1 MFCSNCGTE
10 AIKGAAF
17 CQKCGAKLAQEN
29 SGEQEHVPA
38 TRTALKPGKPPVVGE
53 ELVHGSKPISVSVSE
68 PIETLA
74 DRTDSIRETVQGVD
88 IQEEAPTISGSAA
101 NYYQLLK
108 ENAHLCLAIKS
119 IKQLKKSIRLC
130 GRICNHSVRLVS
142 GHIVQTR
149 LRSVLAFP
157 FSILYGLLAGV
168 FFATAWIII
177 ADLVKYGSIYREYYH
192 GILLALLCLV
202 GGVIVFIHTFV
213 GRKEK
218 DDIEKYVRGIS
229 ESRQIYLSERK
240 WVGAST
246 IKIVAAAVL
255 IVAGVIIL
263 PLSLPEPLEYPDEL
277 LFDGFPVTRF
287 LDMTQKDLE
296 SEFGEAEWIG
306 QNMTTSDDY
315 YNYDEGI
322 KHVIYSKETGK
333 VIYIQFGAIC
343 CTCNRKKLDK
353 SLDRVVD
360 ILSDRY
366 RGYSSYG
373 VYGSIH
379 NGFYYDGVYFGEAF
393 GTEEYLAQQ
402 RFEDGRN
409 MYYSFMPLTVL
420 GEEYYDASWSLVGR
434 EKQDYNIDLIINV
447 AKNNEDLTGVYD
459 ICLYTDEWVEMVN
472 ATSENSDAVNV
483 EFFYDDISVSELI
496 GFSAVEIVQKFGGGY
511 TADGNG
517 QIWYH
522 DIDFDMRD
530 DETVDRIWIF
540 DCEKCSINGE
550 LLKVNSDGVIDSETV
565 MDLLGQDYED
575 EWMDIGYFMTYCYPL
590 YTLSFEINKY
600 NAVCSIMV
608 RNLAVTESVSG
619 LDAGGSMAGQ
629 EPIESYYVLAGK
641 YDSTGQST
649 LSLSIFSSQSE
660 GERAI
665 GNIWIYLQNGK
676 SYEGEVFP
684 LEKNGYQV
692 VTDTGEDIMLA
703 VSEDGDDIVLQLYV
717 DGQYME
723 EFWMT
728 EHFWS

>member
-17 CQKCGAKLAQEN
+17 CQKCGAKLTQEN
-29 SGEQEHVPA
+29 SGEQGHVPA
-38 TRTALKPGKPPVVGE
+38 TRIALKPGKPPVVGE

-68 PIETLA
+68 PIETPA

-88 IQEEAPTISGSAA
+88 IQEEAPAISGSAA
-101 NYYQLLK
+101 DYYELLK

-119 IKQLKKSIRLC
+119 IKQLKKRIRLC

-202 GGVIVFIHTFV
+202 VGAIVFIHTFV

-240 WVGAST
+240 WVGASA
-246 IKIVAAAVL
+246 IKIVAAVVL

-263 PLSLPEPLEYPDEL
+263 PLSLPEPLAYPDEL

-306 QNMTTSDDY
+306 QNMTTSGDY

-333 VIYIQFGAIC
+333 VVYIQFEAIY

-366 RGYSSYG
+366 RGHYSYG

-393 GTEEYLAQQ
+393 GTEEYLSQQ

-420 GEEYYDASWSLVGR
+420 GEEYCDASWSLVGR

-447 AKNNEDLTGVYD
+447 EKNNEDLTGVYD

-496 GFSAVEIVQKFGGGY
+496 GFSAVEIVQNFGGGY

-530 DETVDRIWIF
+530 DETVDR
-540 DCEKCSINGE
+540 
-550 LLKVNSDGVIDSETV
+550 
-565 MDLLGQDYED
+565 
-575 EWMDIGYFMTYCYPL
+575 
-590 YTLSFEINKY
+590 
-600 NAVCSIMV
+600 A
-608 RNLAVTESVSG
+608 
-619 LDAGGSMAGQ
+619 
-629 EPIESYYVLAGK
+629 
-641 YDSTGQST
+641 
-649 LSLSIFSSQSE
+649 
-660 GERAI
+660 
-665 GNIWIYLQNGK
+665 GNIW
-676 SYEGEVFP
+676 
-684 LEKNGYQV
+684 KNFG
-692 VTDTGEDIMLA
+692 
-703 VSEDGDDIVLQLYV
+703 
-717 DGQYME
+717 
-723 EFWMT
+723 
-728 EHFWS
+728 